1 MSTRKRTMKSLN
13 QKVLYSLLEKKRTQI
28 NTQIPQ
34 QREKNVWQS
43 SKWCLFRYACS
54 AFDTQRAR
62 DRQRMGDRQRER
74 ERDREGG
81 REEGMESAKKKK
93 NERTKSMLEER
104 VRPLANPIEASFFP
118 LFPLQLYL
126 SLPLHALFLSIASE
140 CASAKLSP
148 PIWHR
153 VPDRSANTYAWR
165 AEWEGGRDGG
175 RVKETERE
183 RARGETV

>member
-74 ERDREGG
+74 ERDREGVER
-81 REEGMESAKKKK
+81 REWRVQKKKK
-93 NERTKSMLEER
+93 RENQINVGRARSTAGK
-104 VRPLANPIEASFFP
+104 
-118 LFPLQLYL
+118 
-126 SLPLHALFLSIASE
+126 
-140 CASAKLSP
+140 
-148 PIWHR
+148 
-153 VPDRSANTYAWR
+153 PDRSFFFSPFSSPTLSLSSSPCSFPIHCLRVCQREAEPTYLAP
-165 AEWEGGRDGG
+165 G
-175 RVKETERE
+175 
-183 RARGETV
+183 ARSLSQYVRLKG

>member
-1 MSTRKRTMKSLN
+1 MFGKAVSGVCSDMRALHSTH
-13 QKVLYSLLEKKRTQI
+13 
-28 NTQIPQ
+28 
-34 QREKNVWQS
+34 
-43 SKWCLFRYACS
+43 
-54 AFDTQRAR
+54 
-62 DRQRMGDRQRER
+62 RER
-74 ERDREGG
+74 EIDREWEID
-81 REEGMESAKKKK
+81 REKERETERGVERSEWRAQKKKK
-93 NERTKSMLEER
+93 QRTESMLEER

-126 SLPLHALFLSIASE
+126 SLPLHARFLSIASE

-153 VPDRSANTYAWR
+153 VPDRSANTHAWR

-183 RARGETV
+183 QGGGVGFGHWVGSLLCQINKFLSCATAKSRAH